1 MRNFTVR
8 EVCRLTSFAALSLA
22 MAMVSGCQD
31 REVSMSILSVQPFD
45 QETCE
50 PVTDGLFQ
58 TSGTIDMAI
67 RDTYVAI
74 LSVESNLIDV
84 PQAKQFATTDAR
96 LSTNAILLRSA
107 TIEFSTLDQLSAQI
121 PPKRNIPLSGTL
133 AEGEQLLL
141 SSVELLDANTVSQ
154 IRNSQEFISTSQGEA
169 KPVRTSVTLLARI
182 RLSGETQDGRE
193 VESNEFLYPIEVCNG
208 CRITYPPAMVVQRGG
223 ALSCPTPV
231 IEGDDGGADAANE
244 ICVSGMGMDSM
255 FVDCQMCQGIAVD
268 SFARQ
273 LCQPPR
279 TP

>member
-1 MRNFTVR
+1 MT
-8 EVCRLTSFAALSLA
+8 
-22 MAMVSGCQD
+22 
-31 REVSMSILSVQPFD
+31 ILSVQPFN
-45 QETCE
+45 EESCE
-50 PVTDGLFQ
+50 PVSEDGLFQ
-58 TSGTIDMAI
+58 TSGTIDMAV
-67 RDTYVAI
+67 RDTYVAF
-74 LSVESNLIDV
+74 LSVESNLVDV
-84 PQAKQFATTDAR
+84 PQAKQFATSDAR

-141 SSVELLDANTVSQ
+141 SGVEILDANTVSQ

-208 CRITYPPAMVVQRGG
+208 CRISYPPEMVVQRGG
-223 ALSCPTPV
+223 ALSCPAHG
-231 IEGDDGGADAANE
+231 GDDEDGAGQE
-244 ICVSGMGMDSM
+244 TGERCLSGMGMDSM

>member
-1 MRNFTVR
+1 MNSFTTKSVG
-8 EVCRLTSFAALSLA
+8 RLASIALFSLA
-22 MAMVSGCQD
+22 MTVVSGCQD
-31 REVSMSILSVQPFD
+31 REVSMTILSVQPFD
-45 QETCE
+45 EQSCE
-50 PVTDGLFQ
+50 PVSGDGLFQ
-58 TSGTIDMAI
+58 TSGTIDMSI
-67 RDTYVAI
+67 RDTYVAF
-74 LSVESNLIDV
+74 LSVESNLVDV
-84 PQAKQFATTDAR
+84 PESKQFSTTDAR

-121 PPKRNIPLSGTL
+121 PPKRNIPLSGTVS
-133 AEGEQLLL
+133 EGEQLLL
-141 SSVELLDANTVSQ
+141 SGVELLDANTVSQ
-154 IRNSQEFISTSQGEA
+154 IRNSQEFISTNQGEA

-208 CRITYPPAMVVQRGG
+208 CRITYPPNMLVQRGG
-223 ALSCPTPV
+223 ALSCPPASQDEEET
-231 IEGDDGGADAANE
+231 EGGE
-244 ICVSGMGMDSM
+244 LCVSGMGMDSM